1 MLYRWLAE
9 VVVVVHF
16 AFVIYVAVG
25 GFLAWRWPRSLVVH
39 AASVLWGVG
48 IVLIGWDCPLT
59 SLENY
64 FRRIGGD
71 SDFRTGFVDRYL
83 KDVIFPHQL
92 TSLLRLLVAVLV
104 AVSWVGLQRRHRI
117 RERTTQAPA
126 HRCTTSGSSATV

>member
-16 AFVIYVAVG
+16 AFVVYVAVG

-48 IVLIGWDCPLT
+48 IFLIGWDCPLT

-71 SDFRTGFVDRYL
+71 SDFRR
-83 KDVIFPHQL
+83 
-92 TSLLRLLVAVLV
+92 LLR
-104 AVSWVGLQRRHRI
+104 H
-117 RERTTQAPA
+117 E
-126 HRCTTSGSSATV
+126 